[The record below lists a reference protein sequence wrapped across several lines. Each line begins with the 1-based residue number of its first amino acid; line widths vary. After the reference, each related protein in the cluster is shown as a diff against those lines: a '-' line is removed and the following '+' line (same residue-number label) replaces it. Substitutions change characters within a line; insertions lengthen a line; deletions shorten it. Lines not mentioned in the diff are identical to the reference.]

1 MPNISTTNYVIEGK
15 KEELDALYQKM
26 KELQEMEQ
34 PLVENNLGP
43 TWLGCL
49 VKALGKNPED
59 VLCRGQWIELERQDD
74 KLRMTFIAS
83 YLLQSRRTWL
93 RSLFEERC
101 RGQVFP

>member
-1 MPNISTTNYVIEGK
+1 MPNICTTNYVIEGK

-49 VKALGKNPED
+49 VKALGCFLQEKQ
-59 VLCRGQWIELERQDD
+59 GDD
-74 KLRMTFIAS
+74 TAA
-83 YLLQSRRTWL
+83 
-93 RSLFEERC
+93 
-101 RGQVFP
+101 GH

>member
-1 MPNISTTNYVIEGK
+1 MANICMTNYVIEGK

-34 PLVENNLGP
+34 PLVENSFGP

-59 VLCRGQWIELERQDD
+59 VMCNKGIIS
-74 KLRMTFIAS
+74 IATN
-83 YLLQSRRTWL
+83 LLQSRRTRQRRL
-93 RSLFEERC
+93 SEKRC
-101 RGQVFP
+101 RRQVLPRNRIRRASL